1 MTETLDIALL
11 HRPGE
16 KDRHGFKSERWS
28 IDFLVG
34 GHSLFGLLNGQNKD
48 LSGAFL
54 ARRDRVFR
62 RTKGNAATRELFG
75 DIGDAPIRL
84 PLYVCPE
91 CGDLGCGALTCEA
104 SRVGEKIVW
113 SKFGFETGIAEYPS
127 DFASF
132 AAIGPFEFETH
143 QYAEVIERAATGK
156 F

>member
-1 MTETLDIALL
+1 MTEMLDIAVL

-16 KDRHGFKSERWS
+16 NDQNGFRSERWS

-34 GHSLFGLLNGQNKD
+34 GRSLFGLLNGQKRD

-54 ARRDRVFR
+54 AKRDRVFR
-62 RTKGNAATRELFG
+62 RTNGNAATRELFT
-75 DIGDAPIRL
+75 DIGANFVRL

-113 SKFGFETGIAEYPS
+113 LNFGFETGIAEYTP

-132 AAIGPFEFETH
+132 AELGPFEFETH
-143 QYAEVIERAATGK
+143 QYEWAIERAATGK
-156 F
+156 L